1 MTIEHRFP
9 GHKVVVTKH
18 SGGSFSIDKRYPYN
32 AISYADLVI
41 RSVLPYNQLII
52 GGIFSDCA
60 FNIMSQQLKINPRFY
75 SRRYDILTLDENT
88 YLNIIIDCYIENTT
102 LTYVVRKKLQKM
114 ARAFLA
120 SVIVESC
127 ESVLPITQYH
137 LHYDQTDMLDRITS
151 GELYNP
157 LRHINYEGYNVTP
170 DEFFASEGRTR
181 PPQISLEYF
190 EKLFKDRRGLKFND
204 EVYRSTL

>member
-9 GHKVVVTKH
+9 GHKVVPTKH
-18 SGGSFSIDKRYPYN
+18 SGGMFSIDKRCAYD

-41 RSVLPYNQLII
+41 RCVLPYHYCII
-52 GGIFSDCA
+52 GGIFSDCV
-60 FNIMSQQLKINPRFY
+60 FNVMSQQIKVYPRY
-75 SRRYDILTLDENT
+75 YARRYDLIRPNIEWSINGISDAYVENT
-88 YLNIIIDCYIENTT
+88 E
-102 LTYVVRKKLQKM
+102 LTYAARKKLQKM
-114 ARAFLA
+114 ARSFFAA
-120 SVIVESC
+120 IVVESC

-137 LHYDQTDMLDRITS
+137 LHYDQIDILDRITS

-157 LRHINYEGYNVTP
+157 LRHINYEGYNITP
-170 DEFFASEGRTR
+170 DEFFASEGYKR

-190 EKLFKDRRGLKFND
+190 EKLFRDRRGLKFND